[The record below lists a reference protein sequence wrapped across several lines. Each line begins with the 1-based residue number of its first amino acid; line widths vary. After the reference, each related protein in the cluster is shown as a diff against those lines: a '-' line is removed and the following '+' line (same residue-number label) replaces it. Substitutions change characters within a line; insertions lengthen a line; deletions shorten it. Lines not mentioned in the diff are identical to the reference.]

1 MKNETVSFSDAFDCT
16 KIRKVRV
23 TTETQGICI
32 QPEGTGVY
40 DGADCGPIL
49 VEFQN
54 GKPVLHVW
62 ADINAQDP
70 THTIDLSAA
79 LESGRREP
87 LEV

>member
-1 MKNETVSFSDAFDCT
+1 MKEVTASFSDAFDCT

-23 TTETQGICI
+23 TIETQGVCI

-54 GKPVLHVW
+54 GKPFLHVW
-62 ADINAQDP
+62 ADINEDSP
-70 THTIDLSAA
+70 THTIDLSGA
-79 LESGRREP
+79 LEAARREP